1 MSYILAY
8 RDWKRVFEQE
18 VASGLSG
25 VKDKTAF
32 TGATLSNAPN
42 ADALAEMKSGLS
54 NVKIIGDKQE
64 ITEADAITKVIEN
77 NTSNWKIIPKTV
89 KAKDYLKIGD
99 LILNGDSKKAVTIK
113 LPISEL
119 SSKPIE
125 AAGNGIFALSRAL
138 LLKYGELKDFPQTPL
153 IIGLNTKTA
162 NSFIANANTAFQGPL
177 GEFTYSG
184 LTIFML
190 SKAITS
196 NANNTTNNVSVLR
209 NIAAKGTIDASTM
222 ASNGIMPQIPKAN
235 WDSAKSVSPID
246 FNAFI
251 AKVKDKNIL
260 TFTPELQKYIE
271 EYVNT
276 FFDQFLTTYSE
287 RFKSFL
293 NTSAANAGI
302 SPVMFQELFDY
313 INTWKADQASKKE
326 AYKADLIGEIKEAL
340 QSLQNKGSV
349 SRPVA
354 TASGKVVAGT
364 EGKIGN

>member
-1 MSYILAY
+1 MSYLLNY
-8 RDWKRVFEQE
+8 QTWKRVFEQE
-18 VASGLSG
+18 AASGLSDI
-25 VKDKTAF
+25 KDRAAF

-54 NVKIIGDKQE
+54 NVKIFGDKQE
-64 ITEADAITKVIEN
+64 ITENDAITKVSDT
-77 NTSNWKIIPKTV
+77 NTSSWKIIPKTV

-99 LILNGDSKKAVTIK
+99 LVLNGDSKKAVTIK
-113 LPISEL
+113 LPISDL
-119 SSKPIE
+119 SAKPIE

-138 LLKYGELKDFPQTPL
+138 LLKYGELKNFPQTPL

-162 NSFIANANTAFQGPL
+162 NSFIANANTAFQRPI
-177 GEFTYSG
+177 GEFSYSG

-196 NANNTTNNVSVLR
+196 NANNTTNNISVLR
-209 NIAAKGTIDASTM
+209 NIAAKGSINASSM
-222 ASNGIMPQIPKAN
+222 ASDGIMPQIPKDYWPA
-235 WDSAKSVSPID
+235 AKSVNPID
-246 FNAFI
+246 FNSFI
-251 AKVKDKNIL
+251 AKVKDKNIS
-260 TFTPELQKYIE
+260 TFTPELQKYVE

-276 FFDQFLTTYSE
+276 FFDQFLTAYSE

-302 SPVMFQELFDY
+302 SPAMFQELFDY
-313 INTWKADQASKKE
+313 LNTWKADQSAKKE
-326 AYKADLIGEIKEAL
+326 SYKLELINEIKGAL
-340 QSLQNKGSV
+340 QPLQSRGSV

-354 TASGKVVAGT
+354 NASGKVVSGI

>member
-8 RDWKRVFEQE
+8 SAWKRVFEQQVE
-18 VASGLSG
+18 SELSG

-42 ADALAEMKSGLS
+42 ADALAEMKRGLS
-54 NVKIIGDKQE
+54 NIKIFGDKQE
-64 ITEADAITKVIEN
+64 ITEADAITKLSD
-77 NTSNWKIIPKTV
+77 TGTTNWKIIPKTV

-113 LPISEL
+113 LPISDL

-162 NSFIANANTAFQGPL
+162 NSFITNVNTAFQGPIE
-177 GEFTYSG
+177 EFTQSG

-190 SKAITS
+190 SKAITP
-196 NANNTTNNVSVLR
+196 NDNNTTNNVSALR
-209 NIAAKGTIDASTM
+209 NIAEKGTKDASTM
-222 ASNGIMPQIPKAN
+222 ASDGILPQIPKAN
-235 WDSAKSVSPID
+235 WASVKSINPID
-246 FNAFI
+246 FNTFI
-251 AKVKDKNIL
+251 AKVKNKNIS
-260 TFTPELQKYIE
+260 TFTPELQKYVE

-276 FFDQFLTTYSE
+276 FFDQFLVTYSE

-293 NTSAANAGI
+293 NTSAANVGI

-313 INTWKADQASKKE
+313 INVWKSDQASKKE
-326 AYKADLIGEIKEAL
+326 AYKADLISQVKDAVRPI
-340 QSLQNKGSV
+340 QSRGSV

-354 TASGKVVAGT
+354 TTSGKIVAGT

>member
-1 MSYILAY
+1 VSYILNY
-8 RDWKRVFEQE
+8 SNWKKVFEQDA
-18 VASGLSG
+18 ASGLSD

-42 ADALAEMKSGLS
+42 ADALAEMKSGLP

-64 ITEADAITKVIEN
+64 ITENDAIAKVSDTG
-77 NTSNWKIIPKTV
+77 TSNWKIVPKTV

-99 LILNGDSKKAVTIK
+99 LVLNGDSKKAVTIK
-113 LPISEL
+113 LPISDL
-119 SSKPIE
+119 AIKPIE

-138 LLKYGELKDFPQTPL
+138 LLKYGELKNFPQTPL

-162 NSFIANANTAFQGPL
+162 NSFITNANTAFQGPI
-177 GEFTYSG
+177 GDFTYSG

-190 SKAITS
+190 SNAITS

-209 NIAAKGTIDASTM
+209 NIAAKGTMDASEM
-222 ASNGIMPQIPKAN
+222 ASDGIMPQIPKAN
-235 WDSAKSVSPID
+235 WESVKSVSPID

-251 AKVKDKNIL
+251 AKIKDKRIS

-293 NTSAANAGI
+293 SESAANAGI
-302 SPVMFQELFDY
+302 SSTMFQELFDY
-313 INTWKADQASKKE
+313 INAWKTDQASKKE
-326 AYKADLIGEIKEAL
+326 EYKADLIREIKEAL
-340 QSLQNKGSV
+340 QPLQNRGSV
-349 SRPVA
+349 SRPAA
-354 TASGKVVAGT
+354 TASGKVVSGT
-364 EGKIGN
+364 EGKIGQ